1 MNTHH
6 GLDALRRLP
15 PGSVLSI
22 GNFDGLHLGHRQIL
36 RTAAGLRAAGVR
48 AASPSPRLAV
58 ATFEPHPLTVLRPDR
73 APPRLTPSSRKRDLL
88 EQAGVDDYVILPPTP
103 DVLNLTAEQFWHIL
117 RDDARPAQLVEG
129 ESFNFGKGRGGS
141 IERLREWSAGSPI
154 RLHVVP
160 PVTVALLDLQ
170 VVPASSSLVRWL
182 VAHGRARDA
191 AICLGRPY
199 ELMGQVVKGRQRG
212 RAIGVPTA
220 NLDCGEQLLPAD
232 GVYAAR
238 CGASG
243 RTYPVALSIGTMPT
257 FGPNARQVE
266 AHLVGFEGDL
276 YGQALRVDVLDWL
289 REQRKF
295 KGLDALKAQLALD
308 LRDAI
313 SRADFAP
320 QTPLASVAV
329 M

>member
-6 GLDALRRLP
+6 GLDGLRRLP

-22 GNFDGLHLGHRQIL
+22 GNFDGLHLGHREIL
-36 RTAAGLRAAGVR
+36 RRASALR
-48 AASPSPRLAV
+48 AASPSSRLAV

-73 APPRLTPSSRKRDLL
+73 APPRLTPPDRKRDLL
-88 EQAGVDDYVILPPTP
+88 EQAGVDEYVVLPPTP
-103 DVLNLTAEQFWHIL
+103 DVLNLTAEQFWQVL
-117 RDDARPAQLVEG
+117 RDEARPAHLVEG

-141 IERLREWSAGSPI
+141 IARLREWSAASNV

-170 VVPASSSLVRWL
+170 IVPASSSLVRWL

-199 ELMGQVVKGRQRG
+199 ELVGPVVKGHQRG
-212 RAIGVPTA
+212 RTIGMPTA
-220 NLDCGEQLLPAD
+220 NLDCRDQLVPAD
-232 GVYAAR
+232 GVYAGR
-238 CGASG
+238 CEVNG
-243 RTYPVALSIGTMPT
+243 RTYPAALSIGTMPT

-276 YGQALRVDVLDWL
+276 YGQTLRVEVLDWL
-289 REQRKF
+289 RDQRKF
-295 KGLDALKAQLALD
+295 KGIDALKAQLALD
-308 LRDAI
+308 VRDVVT
-313 SRADFAP
+313 RNTLAP
-320 QTPLASVAV
+320 QIPVASVTVPA
-329 M
+329 

>member
-6 GLDALRRLP
+6 GLDALRRLT

-22 GNFDGLHLGHRQIL
+22 GNFDGLHLGHREIL
-36 RTAAGLRAAGVR
+36 RKASTLRG
-48 AASPSPRLAV
+48 ASPSGRVAV

-73 APPRLTPSSRKRDLL
+73 APPRLTPASRKRDLL
-88 EQAGVDDYVILPPTP
+88 EQAGVDEYVILPPTP
-103 DVLNLTAEQFWHIL
+103 DVLNLTAEAFWQFL
-117 RDDARPAQLVEG
+117 RDEARPAHLVEG

-141 IERLREWSAGSPI
+141 IERLREWSAASPV

-170 VVPASSSLVRWL
+170 IVPASSSLVRWL

-199 ELMGQVVKGRQRG
+199 ELIGPVVKGHQRG
-212 RAIGVPTA
+212 RTIGMPTA

-238 CGASG
+238 CEVAG

-266 AHLVGFEGDL
+266 AHLMGFAGDL
-276 YGQALRVDVLDWL
+276 YGQTLRVEVIDWL
-289 REQRKF
+289 REQRKYDA
-295 KGLDALKAQLALD
+295 LDALKVQLAKD
-308 LRDAI
+308 IQEVAA
-313 SRADFAP
+313 RATLAP
-320 QTPLASVAV
+320 QTPVALLSAV
-329 M
+329 

>member
-15 PGSVLSI
+15 PRSVLSI
-22 GNFDGLHLGHRQIL
+22 GNSDGLHLGHRQIL

-48 AASPSPRLAV
+48 AASPSRRLAV

-73 APPRLTPSSRKRDLL
+73 APPRLTPPYRKRDLL
-88 EQAGVDDYVILPPTP
+88 EQAGVDEYVVLPPTP
-103 DVLNLTAEQFWHIL
+103 DVLNLTAEQFWQGL
-117 RDDARPAQLVEG
+117 RDEARPAHLVEG

-141 IERLREWSAGSPI
+141 IDRLREWTAGSTV

-170 VVPASSSLVRWL
+170 IVPASSSLIRWL
-182 VAHGRARDA
+182 VAHGRVRDA

-199 ELMGQVVKGRQRG
+199 ELVGPVVKGHQRG
-212 RAIGVPTA
+212 KTIGMPTA
-220 NLDCGEQLLPAD
+220 NLDCRDQLVPAD

-238 CGASG
+238 CEVGG
-243 RTYPVALSIGTMPT
+243 QVCPVALSVGTMPT

-266 AHLVGFEGDL
+266 AHLIGFEGDL
-276 YGQALRVDVLDWL
+276 YGQTL
-289 REQRKF
+289 
-295 KGLDALKAQLALD
+295 
-308 LRDAI
+308 
-313 SRADFAP
+313 
-320 QTPLASVAV
+320 
-329 M
+329 

>member
-1 MNTHH
+1 MNTHQ
-6 GLDALRRLP
+6 GLDGLRRLS
-15 PGSVLSI
+15 PGAVLSI

-36 RTAAGLRAAGVR
+36 RTAAGLRAS
-48 AASPSPRLAV
+48 SPSPRLAV

-73 APPRLTPSSRKRDLL
+73 APPRLTPPSRKRDLL

-103 DVLNLTAEQFWHIL
+103 DVLNLTAGQFWQVL
-117 RDDARPAQLVEG
+117 RDEARPAHLVEG

-141 IERLREWSAGSPI
+141 IDSLREWSTSSPV

-160 PVTVALLDLQ
+160 PVTVPLLDLQ
-170 VVPASSSLVRWL
+170 IVPASSSLVRWL

-199 ELMGQVVKGRQRG
+199 ELIGPVMKGHQRG
-212 RAIGVPTA
+212 RTIGVPTA
-220 NLDCGEQLLPAD
+220 NLDCREQLLPAD

-238 CGASG
+238 CEVEG
-243 RTYPVALSIGTMPT
+243 RTYPVALSLGTMPT

-276 YGQALRVDVLDWL
+276 YGQTLRVEVLDWL
-289 REQRKF
+289 REQRKY
-295 KGLDALKAQLALD
+295 KGLEALKAQLAQD
-308 LRDAI
+308 IRNAA
-313 SRADFAP
+313 SRADLSP
-320 QTPLASVAV
+320 ETPVASVSV
-329 M
+329 PV